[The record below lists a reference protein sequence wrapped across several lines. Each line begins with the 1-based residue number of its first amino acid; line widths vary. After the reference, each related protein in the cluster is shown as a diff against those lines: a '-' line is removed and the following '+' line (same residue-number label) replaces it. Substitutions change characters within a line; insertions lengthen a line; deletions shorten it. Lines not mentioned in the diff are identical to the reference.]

1 MPSPRPEAGVPLVR
15 PGTGGGRRRLS
26 RPPPSSGSGR
36 TRRLAIVLAL
46 VGMGVA
52 ATLLATHDLSRILD
66 ALRVAGW
73 GVLLVVALHLPQQI
87 LSGFGFGVLIDRGR
101 RVGPMWLMRWIRESV
116 NTLLPVA
123 QVGGDV
129 VRVRLLARRGTELK
143 PLVAASLVDVTAE
156 MAAQLAF
163 TLIGVVVLLAGGHA
177 GRALPVAATAVGA
190 TAGIALAFVA
200 AQRFGLVKL
209 VQRGVER
216 LARGR
221 AWADLGDMSGLEE
234 AVLAVYRD
242 PRRLALTGGWH
253 LLSWIAG
260 IAETLAALHV
270 LGMPTT
276 LRDAT
281 VIESLG
287 QAIRAVGFLVPG
299 ALGVQE
305 GGYLLI
311 CAMFGIA
318 GPQAL
323 ALSLLRRIRELA
335 LGLPGLATWQ
345 WLEWRHRR
353 GEPAR

>member
-1 MPSPRPEAGVPLVR
+1 MPDARPAAPKRGVSKP
-15 PGTGGGRRRLS
+15 
-26 RPPPSSGSGR
+26 
-36 TRRLAIVLAL
+36 AILLAL
-46 VGMGVA
+46 VGLGIAV
-52 ATLLATHDLSRILD
+52 TLLATHDLSRIVD
-66 ALRVAGW
+66 ALKVAGW
-73 GVLLVVALHLPQQI
+73 GILIVIALHLPQAI
-87 LSGFGFGVLIDRGR
+87 LSGLGFGALIDRQR
-101 RVGPMWLMRWIRESV
+101 QVGLMWLMRWFRESV

-129 VRVRLLARRGTELK
+129 VRVRLLVRDGMELK

-156 MAAQLAF
+156 MGAQLIF
-163 TLIGVVVLLAGGHA
+163 TLVGVAVLLAGAHA
-177 GRALPVAATAVGA
+177 RGALSIAATAVAATA
-190 TAGIALAFVA
+190 GIGIAFVA

-209 VQRGVER
+209 VQRGVEK
-216 LARGR
+216 LTRGG
-221 AWADLGDMSGLEE
+221 AWAEMGDMGGLEE
-234 AVLAVYRD
+234 AVLALYRD
-242 PRRLALTGGWH
+242 PRKLALTGGWH
-253 LLSWIAG
+253 LLSWAAG

-270 LGMPTT
+270 LGLPAN

-287 QAIRAVGFLVPG
+287 QAIRAFGFLIPG

-305 GGYLLI
+305 GGYLFI

-353 GEPAR
+353 ARR

>member
-1 MPSPRPEAGVPLVR
+1 M
-15 PGTGGGRRRLS
+15 S
-26 RPPPSSGSGR
+26 RPPAAPAK
-36 TRRLAIVLAL
+36 RRISRPAILLAL
-46 VGMGVA
+46 VGLGIVV
-52 ATLLATHDLSRILD
+52 TLLATHDTARILD

-73 GVLLVVALHLPQQI
+73 GILLVIALHLPQAI
-87 LSGFGFGVLIDRGR
+87 LSGLGFGALIDRQR
-101 RVGPMWLMRWIRESV
+101 SVGLMWLMRWIRESV

-129 VRVRLLARRGTELK
+129 VRVRLLARAGSGGGGAPLK

-156 MAAQLAF
+156 MGGQLAF
-163 TLIGVVVLLAGGHA
+163 TLLGVAVLLAGAHVGGA
-177 GRALPVAATAVGA
+177 VPVAATAVGA
-190 TAGIALAFVA
+190 TAGIALVFVV

-209 VQRGVER
+209 VQRGVEK
-216 LARGR
+216 LTRGD
-221 AWADLGDMSGLEE
+221 AWADLGDMSGLEQ
-234 AVLAVYRD
+234 AVLALYRD
-242 PRRLALTGGWH
+242 PRRLALTGLWH
-253 LLSWIAG
+253 LASWLAG

-270 LGMPTT
+270 LGLPAN

-287 QAIRAVGFLVPG
+287 QAIRAFGFLIPG

-305 GGYLLI
+305 GGYLFI

-323 ALSLLRRIRELA
+323 ALSLLRRLRELA

-345 WLEWRHRR
+345 WLEWRDRR
-353 GEPAR
+353 NGRRSPAIAGSGSAT

>member
-1 MPSPRPEAGVPLVR
+1 VTRPATSSPRPAAPTGKR
-15 PGTGGGRRRLS
+15 PIS
-26 RPPPSSGSGR
+26 KP
-36 TRRLAIVLAL
+36 AILLAL
-46 VGMGVA
+46 VGLGVA
-52 ATLLATHDLSRILD
+52 VTLLATHDTGRIVE

-73 GVLLVVALHLPQQI
+73 GVLLVVALHLPQSL
-87 LSGFGFGVLIDRGR
+87 LSGLGFGALIEAQHLAGTRIGR
-101 RVGPMWLMRWIRESV
+101 IGRMWLMRWIRESV

-129 VRVRLLARRGTELK
+129 VRVRLLARAGSDGPGIPLK

-156 MAAQLAF
+156 MAAQLVF
-163 TLIGVVVLLAGGHA
+163 TLLGVAVLLAGAHA

-190 TAGIALAFVA
+190 TAGIGIAFVV
-200 AQRFGLVKL
+200 AQRFGLVTL
-209 VQRGVER
+209 VQRGVEK
-216 LARGR
+216 LTRGG
-221 AWADLGDMSGLEE
+221 AWADLGDMAGLEE
-234 AVLAVYRD
+234 AVLALYRN
-242 PRRLALTGGWH
+242 PRRLALTGLWH
-253 LLSWIAG
+253 LASWLAG

-270 LGMPTT
+270 LGLPAT
-276 LRDAT
+276 LRNAT

-287 QAIRAVGFLVPG
+287 QAIRAVGFLIPG

-305 GGYLLI
+305 GGYLFI

-353 GEPAR
+353 AAR

>member
-1 MPSPRPEAGVPLVR
+1 MAETQPAA
-15 PGTGGGRRRLS
+15 RRGISKPAVL
-26 RPPPSSGSGR
+26 
-36 TRRLAIVLAL
+36 LAIVGL
-46 VGMGVA
+46 GVVV
-52 ATLLATHDLSRILD
+52 TLLATHDLSRILA

-73 GVLLVVALHLPQQI
+73 GILLVVALHLPQAI
-87 LSGFGFGVLIDRGR
+87 LSGLGFGALIDRQR
-101 RVGPMWLMRWIRESV
+101 QVGQMWLMRWLRESV

-129 VRVRLLARRGTELK
+129 VRVRLLVRGGMELK

-156 MAAQLAF
+156 MGAQLAF
-163 TLIGVVVLLAGGHA
+163 TLLGVAVLLAGAHA
-177 GRALPVAATAVGA
+177 SGALPVAATAVAA
-190 TAGIALAFVA
+190 TAGIALIFVV

-216 LARGR
+216 LTRGG
-221 AWADLGDMSGLEE
+221 AWAELGDMAGLEE
-234 AVLAVYRD
+234 AVLALYRD
-242 PRRLALTGGWH
+242 PRKVALTGIWH
-253 LLSWIAG
+253 LASWAAG

-270 LGMPTT
+270 LGLPAN

-287 QAIRAVGFLVPG
+287 QAIRAFGFLIPG

-305 GGYLLI
+305 GGYLFI

-335 LGLPGLATWQ
+335 LGLPGLAAWQ
-345 WLEWRHRR
+345 WLEWQGRQAR
-353 GEPAR
+353 G

>member
-1 MPSPRPEAGVPLVR
+1 MPSIARSPRPGRRDDTVSASPEPGR
-15 PGTGGGRRRLS
+15 GTGKA
-26 RPPPSSGSGR
+26 
-36 TRRLAIVLAL
+36 AILLAL
-46 VGMGVA
+46 VGLGVA
-52 ATLLATHDLSRILD
+52 VTLLATHDMARIID
-66 ALRVAGW
+66 ALKVAGW
-73 GVLLVVALHLPQQI
+73 GILIVIALHLPQAI
-87 LSGFGFGVLIDRGR
+87 LSGLGFGALIDRQR
-101 RVGPMWLMRWIRESV
+101 QVGLMWLMRWLRESV

-129 VRVRLLARRGTELK
+129 VRVRLLARAGPERGGIELK

-156 MAAQLAF
+156 MGAQLVF
-163 TLIGVVVLLAGGHA
+163 TLLGVAALLAGAHA
-177 GRALPVAATAVGA
+177 GGALSIAATAVGA
-190 TAGIALAFVA
+190 TAGIGLVFVA

-209 VQRGVER
+209 VQRGVEKLTR
-216 LARGR
+216 RDGSG
-221 AWADLGDMSGLEE
+221 AWAEMGDMSGLED
-234 AVLAVYRD
+234 AVVALYRT
-242 PRRLALTGGWH
+242 PRKLALTGIWH
-253 LLSWIAG
+253 LLSWVAG

-270 LGMPTT
+270 LGLPAN

-287 QAIRAVGFLVPG
+287 QAVRAFGFLIPG

-345 WLEWRHRR
+345 WLEWRHRKSR
-353 GEPAR
+353 G